1 MSAVAAAPRPK
12 PPLWPVD
19 MPLVPRPCGP
29 LWIGVAGKGGA
40 GKSVLA
46 GTLARVLARRGHR
59 VLAIDSDPMP
69 GLAHSLGVPE
79 PEAPV
84 LLQAAEKPPEGPWR
98 LRPGIGPATVVRRYT
113 SPAPDGVRLMQLGK
127 ANEDGLNPVMGSVN
141 AFLQVVRR
149 LHEARSL
156 HRWAIVGDLP
166 AGPRQLGAGFS
177 PYAGLYVVVV
187 EPTGQ
192 SAMTGRRVA
201 RLARGPLGADVIFVA
216 SKIRDLAEL
225 RRVERLLGRPV
236 DFTIPA
242 DPAVTDAER
251 RLVAVID
258 AAPSSPLVR
267 AVERL
272 ADTIEQRA
280 LEEP

>member
-1 MSAVAAAPRPK
+1 MTPVATPVPK

-19 MPLVPRPCGP
+19 MPLEPRPTAP

-46 GTLARVLARRGHR
+46 GTLARELARRGHP

-84 LLQAAEKPPEGPWR
+84 LVQAAEKPEKGPWR
-98 LRPGIGPATVVRRYT
+98 LRTGIGPATVVRRFT
-113 SPAPDGVRLMQLGK
+113 TPAPDGVRLLQLGK
-127 ANEDGLNPVMGSVN
+127 ADTDGLDPASVT
-141 AFLQVVRR
+141 AFLQAVRR

-166 AGPRQLGAGFS
+166 AGPRHLAAGFT

-187 EPTGQ
+187 EPTSQ

-201 RLARGPLGADVIFVA
+201 RLARGPLGADVIMVA
-216 SKIRDLAEL
+216 SKIAEPAQRERL
-225 RRVERLLGRPV
+225 ERLLGEPV
-236 DFTIPA
+236 DVEIPA
-242 DPAVTDAER
+242 DPAVVEAER
-251 RLVAVID
+251 RRVAVID
-258 AAPSSPLVR
+258 AAPQAPVVR
-267 AVERL
+267 AVQRL
-272 ADTIEQRA
+272 ADTIETR
-280 LEEP
+280 

>member
-1 MSAVAAAPRPK
+1 MSPVVTPSPK
-12 PPLWPVD
+12 PALWPVD
-19 MPLVPRPCGP
+19 MPLTPRPTAP

-79 PEAPV
+79 PARPE
-84 LLQAAEKPPEGPWR
+84 LMRAAEKPEKGPWR
-98 LRPGIGPATVVRRYT
+98 LRGGIGPATVVRSYT
-113 SPAPDGVRLMQLGK
+113 TPAPDGIRMMQLGK
-127 ANEDGLNPVMGSVN
+127 ADADGLNAVQGSVN

-149 LHEARSL
+149 LHECRSL
-156 HRWAIVGDLP
+156 YPWAIVGDLP
-166 AGPRQLGAGFS
+166 AGPRHLAAGFS
-177 PYAGLYVVVV
+177 PYASLYVVVV
-187 EPTGQ
+187 EPTSQ

-216 SKIRDLAEL
+216 SKIAAPDER
-225 RRVERLLGRPV
+225 RRVERLLGEPV
-236 DFTIPA
+236 DFEIPA
-242 DPAVTDAER
+242 DRAVTEAER
-251 RLVAVID
+251 AGLAVID
-258 AAPSSPLVR
+258 AAPGSPVVR

-272 ADTIEQRA
+272 ADTIERRTG
-280 LEEP
+280 EDV